1 VTKYAAERFIEV
13 VLEIDTPA
21 HTLAVGKSH
30 PEMMTD
36 CWEWMANSGFKVD
49 VDSDDTNAMDPTS
62 PAARAMV
69 RDLILE
75 AAALTPN
82 R

>member
-1 VTKYAAERFIEV
+1 MTKYAAERFIEV

-36 CWEWMANSGFKVD
+36 CWEWMANSGFKVCLLNSS
-49 VDSDDTNAMDPTS
+49 VYIQTMFSVKVSLN
-62 PAARAMV
+62 
-69 RDLILE
+69 
-75 AAALTPN
+75 
-82 R
+82 